1 MRRLIALG
9 LTFSFCCGLA
19 LLALLAVTQKQGA
32 APPADVVMETDIVY
46 GKVGAEALKL
56 DLTRPRQGEGP
67 FPAIV
72 FVHGGG
78 WVGGSKEDFRAFMA
92 PFTQKGIVCI
102 SVNYRLAPKSVFP
115 AQIEDV
121 KCAVRWLHANAEK
134 YHVDPKRILAFGG
147 SAGAHLVALL
157 GTTNGTKRW
166 DGSGGNAG
174 QSSAISAM
182 VCMSGAYDLSLGYR
196 DSVNQNKQEG
206 GAVRGMLE
214 SLLGGAPEKR
224 KAQYR
229 EASPMTYADKQ
240 TVPALLTHGT
250 ADLLVPIEQT
260 EVFTAKLKSVGGE
273 VDFLRI
279 EGAGHADFG
288 PKPEEQLNKVI
299 AFVQKHLLPPDKLQE
314 HK

>member
-9 LTFSFCCGLA
+9 LTFSFCCAMALVA
-19 LLALLAVTQKQGA
+19 LLVVIQKQGT
-32 APPADVVMETDIVY
+32 APPADVVLETDIIY
-46 GKVGAEALKL
+46 GRGGTEALKL

-78 WVGGSKEDFRAFMA
+78 WVAGSKEDFRPFMY

-121 KCAVRWLHANAEK
+121 KCAVRWLHANAAK

-157 GTTNGTKRW
+157 GTTNGTKLW

-182 VCMSGAYDLSLGYR
+182 VCMSGPYDLSLGYR

-214 SLLGGAPEKR
+214 SFLGGNLEKR
-224 KAQYR
+224 EAQYR
-229 EASPMTYADKQ
+229 EASPILYASKQ

-250 ADLLVPIEQT
+250 ADPLVPIQQT
-260 EVFTAKLKSVGGE
+260 GVFTAKLQSMGAE
-273 VDFLRI
+273 VEFMRI

-299 AFVQKHLLPPDKLQE
+299 AFVQKQLRLSSK
-314 HK
+314 

>member
-9 LTFSFCCGLA
+9 LTFSFCCAMALAA
-19 LLALLAVTQKQGA
+19 LLVVVRKQGA
-32 APPADVVMETDIVY
+32 ALPADVVLETDIVY
-46 GKVGAEALKL
+46 GRGGAEDLKL

-78 WVGGSKEDFRAFMA
+78 WVGGSKEDFRAFMV

-121 KCAVRWLHANAEK
+121 KCGVRWLHANAEK
-134 YHVDPKRILAFGG
+134 YHVDPKRIVAFGG

-157 GTTNGTKRW
+157 GTTNGTKLW

-174 QSSAISAM
+174 QSSTISAM
-182 VCMSGAYDLSLGYR
+182 VCMSGPYDLSLAYR
-196 DSVNQNKQEG
+196 DSVHQNKQEG

-214 SLLGGAPEKR
+214 AFLGGNPEKR
-224 KAQYR
+224 ESPYR
-229 EASPMTYADKQ
+229 DASPMTYASKQ

-250 ADLLVPIEQT
+250 ADPLVPIEQT
-260 EVFTAKLKSVGGE
+260 EVFTAKLKSVGVE
-273 VDFLRI
+273 VEFMRI

-299 AFVQKHLLPPDKLQE
+299 AFVQKQLLLPDKPQE